1 MFKPTSIKEA
11 ISLWQLKNSIPAS
24 EAHEV
29 GLQFQW
35 PPIEKM
41 DSSLARLVECRKLSL
56 STNLIDRIS
65 GLGTLKNLKVLELSH
80 LKLRS
85 LLTIYYFI
93 VYTPQEVLEN
103 TLEELIVS
111 YNYIEKLHP
120 IDTMKALKVFNV
132 SNNLVK
138 DWVDFN
144 LMATIKLESLSF
156 LGNPLQERFAD
167 DGLVYKMEVRK
178 RLPNLKYLDG
188 DQLKKNSYI

>member
-65 GLGTLKNLKVLELSH
+65 GLGTLKNLKVLELSRNKIGT
-80 LKLRS
+80 L
-85 LLTIYYFI
+85 IGI
-93 VYTPQEVLEN
+93 EVLEN

-188 DQLKKNSYI
+188 DQLKKNSNI